1 MKKRVITALMV
12 LAAAGLA
19 SCAKLYEEAETETLK
34 RQQTEIEIPQD
45 TPWDD
50 VPQEDN
56 QTGH

>member
-1 MKKRVITALMV
+1 MTALGL

-19 SCAKLYEEAETETLK
+19 SCVKLHAEVETETLQH
-34 RQQTEIEIPQD
+34 QQTESEIPQD

>member
-1 MKKRVITALMV
+1 MRTRTMTALV
-12 LAAAGLA
+12 RLQPRGWP
-19 SCAKLYEEAETETLK
+19 SCVKLHEEVETETLK
-34 RQQTEIEIPQD
+34 HQQTEIEIPQD